1 MNQKRS
7 LLHENVKNISNI
19 SVKEGTLRAQLS
31 ELKQAETRLSRA
43 EQRVFAHQA
52 KVRDQRTLLS
62 EIRLSHNQKNNPETK
77 RACQSAAK
85 KLKLAN
91 QRRIE
96 SVSGFRDLKLIV
108 RDLRVVYKT
117 LDKKDAAKQKAVAQ
131 FLKMWERDYDREI
144 KILEKNANKRAR
156 WLQSD

>member
-7 LLHENVKNISNI
+7 LLHENVKNISST
-19 SVKEGTLRAQLS
+19 SVEEGTLRAQLS

-43 EQRVFAHQA
+43 EQRVFTHQA

-62 EIRLSHNQKNNPETK
+62 ETRLRHNQKNNPQTK
-77 RACQSAAK
+77 RACQSAVK

-117 LDKKDAAKQKAVAQ
+117 LDKKEAAKQKAVAQ
-131 FLKMWERDYDREI
+131 FLKRWERDYDREI
-144 KILEKNANKRAR
+144 KMLEKNANKRAR